1 MLPSKSFARAGAE
14 PILISDKANTAMLYD
29 LPTISETIAEFDLA
43 AKKSLGQNF
52 ILDLNI
58 TEKIARQGLPYRGD
72 ETLIEVGP
80 GPGALTRGILLNGAQ
95 ELIALEKDQ
104 RCLLA
109 LKSLQEASAGRLSVR
124 EADALQT
131 DFSKISPK
139 PLKII
144 ANLPYNISTQLLI
157 RWIEGV
163 DYISGLVLMFQK
175 EVALRLVASPR
186 SKAYGRLSI
195 LTQLRFQSHIAFDLP
210 PSAFKPAPKVTSSIV
225 VFKPRPSYPT
235 GDLWEAVKTVTQG
248 AFAQRRKMLRKTLQ
262 PLFSDP
268 EAVLSDLELSP
279 TARAEELSP
288 EDFIVLS
295 QAYLKEV
302 R

>member
-1 MLPSKSFARAGAE
+1 MTL
-14 PILISDKANTAMLYD
+14 ND

-58 TEKIARQGLPYRGD
+58 TEKIARQGLPYSPN
-72 ETLIEVGP
+72 ETLVEVGP
-80 GPGALTRGILLNGAQ
+80 GPGALTRGILLNGAK

-104 RCLLA
+104 RCLQA
-109 LKSLQEASAGRLSVR
+109 LVPLQQASQGRLRVQ
-124 EADALQT
+124 EADAL
-131 DFSKISPK
+131 DVNFSEISSK

-144 ANLPYNISTQLLI
+144 ANLPYNISTQLLLG
-157 RWIEGV
+157 WIEGV
-163 DYISGLVLMFQK
+163 DHISGLVLMFQK

-195 LTQLRFQSHIAFDLP
+195 LTQLRFQAHIAFDLP
-210 PSAFKPAPKVTSSIV
+210 PTAFKPAPKVTSSIV
-225 VFKPRPSYPT
+225 VFKPRASHAT
-235 GDLWEAVKTVTQG
+235 GDLWLAIKTVTKG

-262 PLFSDP
+262 SLFADP
-268 EAVLSDLELSP
+268 ESTLNVLHLSP

-288 EDFIVLS
+288 DDFIMLS

>member
-1 MLPSKSFARAGAE
+1 MLHDLPS
-14 PILISDKANTAMLYD
+14 
-29 LPTISETIAEFDLA
+29 ISEIIASFDLA

-58 TEKIARQGLPYRGD
+58 TEKIARQGLPYRDD
-72 ETLIEVGP
+72 ETLVEVGP

-109 LKSLQEASAGRLSVR
+109 LESLQVASKGRLRVQ
-124 EADALQT
+124 EADALQIN
-131 DFSKISPK
+131 FSEISLK

-157 RWIEGV
+157 KWIEGV
-163 DYISGLVLMFQK
+163 AHISGLVLMFQK

-195 LTQLRFQSHIAFDLP
+195 LTQLRFQTHIAFDLP

-225 VFKPRPSYPT
+225 VFKPRASHPT
-235 GDLWEAVKTVTQG
+235 GDLWEAIKTVTQS

-262 PLFSDP
+262 SLFSEP
-268 EAVLSDLELSP
+268 EATLAALNLSP

-288 EDFIVLS
+288 DDFIALS
-295 QAYLKEV
+295 QAYLQEAQ
-302 R
+302 

>member
-1 MLPSKSFARAGAE
+1 MLQ
-14 PILISDKANTAMLYD
+14 D
-29 LPTISETIAEFDLA
+29 LPTISETIAAFDLA

-58 TEKIARQGLPYRGD
+58 TEKIARQGLPYSDD
-72 ETLIEVGP
+72 ETLVEVGP
-80 GPGALTRGILLNGAQ
+80 GPGALTRGILLNGAK

-109 LKSLQEASAGRLSVR
+109 LESLQDASQGRLLVQ
-124 EADALQT
+124 EADALEVN
-131 DFSKISPK
+131 FSEISPK

-163 DYISGLVLMFQK
+163 EHISGLVLMFQK

-195 LTQLRFQSHIAFDLP
+195 LNQLRFQSHIAFDLP
-210 PSAFKPAPKVTSSIV
+210 PSAFRPAPKVTSSIV

-235 GDLWEAVKTVTQG
+235 GDLWKAIKTVTQS

-268 EAVLSDLELSP
+268 EATLASLDLSP
-279 TARAEELSP
+279 MARAEELSP
-288 EDFIVLS
+288 QDFIVLS
-295 QAYLKEV
+295 QAYLKEAK
-302 R
+302 

>member
-1 MLPSKSFARAGAE
+1 
-14 PILISDKANTAMLYD
+14 LISDKTRTTMPYD

-58 TEKIARQGLPYRGD
+58 TKKIARQGLPYRDD
-72 ETLIEVGP
+72 ETLVEIGP

-95 ELIALEKDQ
+95 KLIALEKDQ
-104 RCLLA
+104 RCLAA
-109 LKSLQEASAGRLSVR
+109 LEPLQRASQGRLFVQ
-124 EADALQT
+124 EADALEIN
-131 DFSKISPK
+131 FSEISSK

-144 ANLPYNISTQLLI
+144 SNLPYNISTQLLI
-157 RWIEGV
+157 KWIEGV
-163 DYISGLVLMFQK
+163 EHISGLVLMFQK
-175 EVALRLVASPR
+175 EVALRLVADPR
-186 SKAYGRLSI
+186 TKSYGRLSI
-195 LTQLRFQSHIAFDLP
+195 LTQLRFQAHIAFDLP

-225 VFKPRPSYPT
+225 VFKPRASYPT
-235 GDLWEAVKTVTQG
+235 DDLWEAVKTVTQG
-248 AFAQRRKMLRKTLQ
+248 AFAQRRKMLRKTLY

-268 EAVLSDLELSP
+268 TATLIALNLSS

-288 EDFIVLS
+288 DDFIRLS
-295 QAYLKEV
+295 QAYLKET